1 MSPANEPDPFA
12 VLGLDRSASLAEVRA
27 ARRRLA
33 FDVHP
38 DRGGDETRMRAVNV
52 AFEAAV
58 AHLTGRRLL
67 PTAGAPRPAPAPDR
81 GPRAPRRGSGA
92 PDRLRES
99 RRRVQRDLPSFV
111 VEALPVEAYEA
122 LLVVA
127 SWMGEVLVDEPP
139 YLLEVHLFDPS
150 PCWCR
155 LDLVPDAGGSTV
167 SLTVAGDGA
176 AEPPSVED
184 VRDAWVVNLNRL

>member
-1 MSPANEPDPFA
+1 MSDDPFA
-12 VLGLDRSASLAEVRA
+12 VLGLDRSATVAELRA

-38 DRGGDETRMRAVNV
+38 DRGGDEARMQAVNA

-58 AHLTGRRLL
+58 AHATGRRPL
-67 PTAGAPRPAPAPDR
+67 PAAPPATPDPPEPAPAP
-81 GPRAPRRGSGA
+81 RRGR
-92 PDRLRES
+92 PDPIRYGG
-99 RRRVQRDLPSFV
+99 RRGVEHDMPSFV
-111 VEALPVEAYEA
+111 IEALPVEAFEA

-139 YLLEVHLFDPS
+139 YLLECHLHDPG

-155 LDLVPDAGGSTV
+155 LDLVPDAGASTV
-167 SLTVAGDGA
+167 SLIVASAGDGPA
-176 AEPPSVED
+176 PPVEV
-184 VRDAWVVNLNRL
+184 VRDAWVAHLNELGRLEPG